1 MANFE
6 QAYNVL
12 NEVAR
17 QATGREDLT
26 AVDTT
31 SFVAVANT
39 VLRMGVDVFFNTL
52 SDVLS
57 RTIFSYR
64 PYEPIFDVV
73 SADEERWGNHVR
85 KVVPLD
91 FEAVENEE
99 YTIEDGHSYDPWVV
113 AKDKVLQFNYYDGVT
128 HARNRSYPVD
138 QVRTACTGPEEFSYF
153 TAMLF
158 SNARSLINV
167 DEENARRLCVCNF
180 IAGKTLVDA
189 RNVRHLLTEYN
200 TVTGQSLTATT
211 VMQNVNYIPFMQWVS
226 AQIES
231 ASMHLR
237 ERGYKYHMNLTD
249 ANIPRHTPKNYQR
262 FIMMSDDYARI
273 KNSVLS
279 NTFNEEYI
287 KGFEKFEAVNFL
299 QSENTPNSV
308 SVTPKIL
315 TASGTV
321 ADGTETTVNNFF
333 AMIFDR
339 DAMLH
344 TTIDTSSYTTP
355 INGRTKHY
363 NVWWHYTNRYCNDFT
378 ENAIMFL
385 LD

>member
-1 MANFE
+1 MAQFE
-6 QAYNVL
+6 QVYTTL
-12 NEVAR
+12 NAVAR
-17 QATGREDLT
+17 QATGRDDISV
-26 AVDTT
+26 VDTT
-31 SFVAVANT
+31 SFVSVANT

-64 PYEPIFDVV
+64 PYEPLFDIV
-73 SADEERWGNHVR
+73 SADSERWGNHVR

-91 FEAVENEE
+91 FDAVENEE
-99 YTIEDGHSYDPWVV
+99 YTIEDGHSYDPWIV
-113 AKDKVLQFNYYDGVT
+113 AKDKVLQFNFYDDVT
-128 HARNRSYPVD
+128 HARYRSYPVD
-138 QVRTACTGPEEFSYF
+138 QIRTACTGPEQFSEFI
-153 TAMLF
+153 AMLF
-158 SNARSLINV
+158 SNARSIINA
-167 DEENARRLCVCNF
+167 DEENSRRLCVCNF
-180 IAGKTLVDA
+180 IAGKTLVDS

-200 TVTGQSLTATT
+200 AYTGQSLTAQTAR
-211 VMQNVNYIPFMQWVS
+211 QNTNYIPFMQWVS

-231 ASMHLR
+231 ASLHMR
-237 ERGYKYHMNLTD
+237 ERGYKYHMNLEN
-249 ANIPRHTPKNYQR
+249 AYIPRHTPRNYQR
-262 FIMMSDDYARI
+262 LIMMADDYTRI

-287 KGFEKFEAVNFL
+287 KGFEKFEAINFL
-299 QSENTPNSV
+299 QSENTPNSIKITPSILTDEG
-308 SVTPKIL
+308 SVTEG
-315 TASGTV
+315 A
-321 ADGTETTVNNFF
+321 ETTVNNFF

-363 NVWWHYTNRYCNDFT
+363 NVWYHYTNRYCNDFT

-385 LD
+385 MD

>member
-1 MANFE
+1 MAQFE
-6 QAYNVL
+6 QVYNIL
-12 NEVAR
+12 NAVAK
-17 QATGREDLT
+17 QATGREDISV
-26 AVDTT
+26 VDTS

-39 VLRMGVDVFFNTL
+39 VLRMGTDVFFNTL

-64 PYEPIFDVV
+64 PYEPLFDIV
-73 SADEERWGNHVR
+73 SADAERWGNHVR

-99 YTIEDGHSYDPWVV
+99 YTLVDGQSYDPWIV
-113 AKDKVLQFNYYDGVT
+113 AKDKVVQFNFYDAVT
-128 HARNRSYPVD
+128 HARYRSYPVD
-138 QVRTACTGPEEFSYF
+138 QIRTACTGPEQFSEFI
-153 TAMLF
+153 AMLF
-158 SNARSLINV
+158 SNARSLINA
-167 DEENARRLCVCNF
+167 DEENSRRLCVCNF

-200 TVTGQSLTATT
+200 AYTGQTLTAQTAR
-211 VMQNVNYIPFMQWVS
+211 QNTNYIPFMQWVS
-226 AQIES
+226 AEIES
-231 ASMHLR
+231 ASMHMR
-237 ERGYKYHMNLTD
+237 ERGYKYHMNLTG
-249 ANIPRHTPKNYQR
+249 ANIPRHTPRNYQR
-262 FIMMSDDYARI
+262 LIMMADDYTRI

-287 KGFEKFEAVNFL
+287 KGFEKFEAINFL
-299 QSENTPNSV
+299 QAENTPNKIIIEPSIIGPTG
-308 SVTPKIL
+308 TP
-315 TASGTV
+315 TTGA
-321 ADGTETTVNNFF
+321 ETTVENFF

-363 NVWWHYTNRYCNDFT
+363 NVWYHYTNRYCNDFT
-378 ENAIMFL
+378 ENAVMFL
-385 LD
+385 MD

>member
-1 MANFE
+1 MAQFE
-6 QAYNVL
+6 QVYNIL
-12 NEVAR
+12 NAVAK
-17 QATGREDLT
+17 QATGREDISV
-26 AVDTT
+26 VDTS

-39 VLRMGVDVFFNTL
+39 VLRMGTDVFFNTL

-64 PYEPIFDVV
+64 PYEPLFDIV
-73 SADEERWGNHVR
+73 SADAERWGNHVR

-99 YTIEDGHSYDPWVV
+99 YTLVDGQSYDPWIV
-113 AKDKVLQFNYYDGVT
+113 AKDKIVQFNFYDSVT
-128 HARNRSYPVD
+128 HARYRSYPVD
-138 QVRTACTGPEEFSYF
+138 QIRTACTGPEQFSEFI
-153 TAMLF
+153 AMLF
-158 SNARSLINV
+158 SNARSLINA
-167 DEENARRLCVCNF
+167 DEENSRRLCVCNF
-180 IAGKTLVDA
+180 IAGKTLVDS

-200 TVTGQSLTATT
+200 DYTGQTLTAQDAR
-211 VMQNVNYIPFMQWVS
+211 QNTNYIPFMQWVS

-231 ASMHLR
+231 ASLHMR
-237 ERGYKYHMNLTD
+237 ERGYKYHMNLTG
-249 ANIPRHTPKNYQR
+249 ANIPRHTPRNYQR
-262 FIMMSDDYARI
+262 LIMMADDYTRI

-287 KGFEKFEAVNFL
+287 KGFEKFEAINFL
-299 QSENTPNSV
+299 QAENTPNKIIIEPSII
-308 SVTPKIL
+308 SATGTP
-315 TASGTV
+315 TTGA
-321 ADGTETTVNNFF
+321 ETTVENFF

-363 NVWWHYTNRYCNDFT
+363 NVWYHYTNRYCNDFT

-385 LD
+385 MD